1 MHMMIS
7 IDDNKGDGH
16 DDDHNDDHRV
26 ANSEDRGKKT

>member
-1 MHMMIS
+1 MPMIIL